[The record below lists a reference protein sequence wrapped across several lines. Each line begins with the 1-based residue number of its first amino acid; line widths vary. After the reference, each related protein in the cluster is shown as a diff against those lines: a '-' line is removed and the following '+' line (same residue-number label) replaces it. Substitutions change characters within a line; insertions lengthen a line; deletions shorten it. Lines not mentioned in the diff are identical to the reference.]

1 MTLHSRQKLSEL
13 TICNENS
20 AVSDICEHTECMQ
33 LDGNILIIIMLFRFA
48 CIIREMKAATNQM
61 YLKCNTCTKCVIDQP

>member
-1 MTLHSRQKLSEL
+1 MALHSRQKLSEL

-33 LDGNILIIIMLFRFA
+33 IDGNGLIMIMLLRFA
-48 CIIREMKAATNQM
+48 CIIRETTAATNQI
-61 YLKCNTCTKCVIDQP
+61 YLK